1 MQLIR
6 FIHAQSDPF
15 RIEPLQLLAG
25 ITNIRAGGVAKGI
38 ATAAIPLGQNI
49 SQGNIGLIAPT
60 RVVEDAV
67 ETFEVDGIEM
77 IFQNTPDT
85 EAPSEMNTY
94 IPSMKTLWMAENVVG
109 AVHNIYTL
117 RGAMVRDA
125 LRWSKYIN
133 EALFAFGK
141 EAEVMIASHH
151 WPRWGNDRIQ
161 EVLKANRDI
170 YAHQHNQVLHY
181 ANQGVTINEV
191 HNVYRA
197 PQSLQDGWITRFYHG
212 SQENNA
218 RGVVNKYLGHWDA
231 NPATLIPLSPRDSAP
246 LYVEMMGG
254 ADKIMAKGA
263 ELYESGEYRLAQEI
277 LDKLVHAEPGNQAAK
292 DLLADIWEQIGYQQ
306 ENPGLRNS
314 FLAGAFELRSGIPE
328 GNTVNT
334 ISADLI
340 SAMGTTL
347 FLDFLGVQMDSRK
360 AESLPATKINLTTP
374 ENGETFAIEL
384 SNATLTNIEGYLH
397 DDPDLEV
404 SMELSELFKV
414 MSGQMRFADLINQGL
429 VDAEGETLILDQI
442 AATFVAFDPKFEVLP
457 GTK

>member
-1 MQLIR
+1 M
-6 FIHAQSDPF
+6 
-15 RIEPLQLLAG
+15 
-25 ITNIRAGGVAKGI
+25 
-38 ATAAIPLGQNI
+38 
-49 SQGNIGLIAPT
+49 
-60 RVVEDAV
+60 
-67 ETFEVDGIEM
+67 M
-77 IFQNTPDT
+77 
-85 EAPSEMNTY
+85 
-94 IPSMKTLWMAENVVG
+94 
-109 AVHNIYTL
+109 
-117 RGAMVRDA
+117 
-125 LRWSKYIN
+125 
-133 EALFAFGK
+133 
-141 EAEVMIASHH
+141 ASHH
-151 WPRWGNDRIQ
+151 WPRWGNERIQ
-161 EVLKANRDI
+161 EVMRGQRDA
-170 YAHQHNQVLHY
+170 YAHLNNQVLHL
-181 ANQGVTINEV
+181 ANQGVTINEI
-191 HNVYRA
+191 HNEYRV
-197 PQSLQDGWITRFYHG
+197 PESLENAWYARGYHG
-212 SQENNA
+212 SPEHNSRAVIN
-218 RGVVNKYLGHWDA
+218 RYLGYWDA
-231 NPATLIPLSPRDSAP
+231 NPTTLIPLNPSDSAP

-254 ADKIMAKGA
+254 ADNIMAKGA